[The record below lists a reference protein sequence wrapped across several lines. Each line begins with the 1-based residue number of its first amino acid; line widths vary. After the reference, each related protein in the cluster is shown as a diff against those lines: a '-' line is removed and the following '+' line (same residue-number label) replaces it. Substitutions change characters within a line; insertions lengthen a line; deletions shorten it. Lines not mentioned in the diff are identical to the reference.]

1 MKGIN
6 IKNFCE
12 SLEHNGELEFEYENH
27 LYDIQPNIIDN
38 KHWLTIW
45 KSISDIDGICLVK
58 EEIFSNQAIEK
69 EVIDKVLNAKCF
81 NGKSFFEIYND
92 IEIISWAWSTCVLYK
107 DEKKMS

>member
-12 SLEHNGELEFEYENH
+12 SLEHNGELEFKYEST
-27 LYDIQPNIIDN
+27 LYVIQPLFKDEKYWLTAWKIIDD
-38 KHWLTIW
+38 KH
-45 KSISDIDGICLVK
+45 GICLVK
-58 EEIFSNQAIEK
+58 EEIFSNQGIEK

-92 IEIISWAWSTCVLYK
+92 IEIISWA
-107 DEKKMS
+107 